1 MDCEGASMKY
11 LLLFFLLLTCSFL
24 SAEEKPSVTIYT
36 YHVKPPLVID
46 AAKEE
51 GMYYDFKRRLNST
64 SAKYHFEM
72 VSVPRKRVERMLA
85 NGTLN
90 GILLGVN
97 PVWFSDKNE
106 MKYLWTP
113 RVFSDRDEIVSL
125 ISQSIEFIK
134 PPSLQGKIFGGV
146 RGFYYFGISELIE
159 NKVITRVNTAQE
171 VDLLSMLLNNRVDAA
186 VVSRSTFDHVI
197 KKKQWQNKFHLS
209 KKPHDIY
216 DRRIL
221 VPQKYSDIYH
231 HILPIIE
238 DLQFNQSWQ
247 DHIKSYQ

>member
-1 MDCEGASMKY
+1 MLERASMKY
-11 LLLFFLLLTCSFL
+11 LLLYFSLLYCSL
-24 SAEEKPSVTIYT
+24 LYAEEKPLVTIYT
-36 YHVKPPLVID
+36 YHVKPPLVINAD
-46 AAKEE
+46 KEE
-51 GMYYDFKRRLNST
+51 GMYYDVTKRLNSM
-64 SAKYHFEM
+64 SAKYQFEM

-106 MKYLWTP
+106 TKYYWTP
-113 RVFSDRDEIVSL
+113 RVFTDRDEIVSL

-134 PPSLQGKIFGGV
+134 PQSLIGKVFGGV
-146 RGFYYFGISELIE
+146 RGFYYFGINELIE
-159 NKVITRVNTAQE
+159 KNIIKRVNTAHE
-171 VDLLSMLLNNRVDAA
+171 VDLFSMLLNKRVDAA
-186 VVSRSTFDHVI
+186 VISRSTFDHII
-197 KKKQWQNKFHLS
+197 KKNKWQNKFHLS

-221 VPQKYSDIYH
+221 IPHKYKDIYQ
-231 HILPIIE
+231 HIAPIIE

-247 DHIKSYQ
+247 YHIKSYQ

>member
-1 MDCEGASMKY
+1 MKN
-11 LLLFFLLLTCSFL
+11 LLLTISIIYCSFL
-24 SAEEKPSVTIYT
+24 HAEEKTEVTIYT
-36 YHVKPPLVID
+36 YHVKPPLVIKT
-46 AAKEE
+46 AKSE
-51 GMYYDFKRRLNST
+51 GMYYDFTKRLNSM

-97 PVWFSDKNE
+97 PVWFADKTE
-106 MKYLWTP
+106 TKYLWTP

-134 PPSLQGKIFGGV
+134 PQSLQGKVFGGV
-146 RGFYYFGISELIE
+146 RGFYYFGINELID
-159 NKVITRVNTAQE
+159 NKIVTRVNTAHE
-171 VDLLSMLLNNRVDAA
+171 VDLFSMLLNNRIEAA
-186 VVSRSTFDHVI
+186 VISRSTFDYMI
-197 KKKQWQNKFHLS
+197 KKNQWQNKFHLS

-221 VPQKYSDIYH
+221 IPHEYAEIYQ
-231 HILPIIE
+231 HIAPIIE
-238 DLQFNQSWQ
+238 DLQFDQSWQ
-247 DHIKSYQ
+247 NHIQSYQ